1 MQFLKMPVWGDNLMT
16 YIKDIKKKK
25 EQPSKLKS
33 EINNRCKE
41 MPFNCLLVIDSSLK
55 TVFFRW

>member
-25 EQPSKLKS
+25 PTKS
-33 EINNRCKE
+33 Q
-41 MPFNCLLVIDSSLK
+41 V
-55 TVFFRW
+55 

>member
-25 EQPSKLKS
+25 PSKVKS
-33 EINNRCKE
+33 EINNQYQE
-41 MPFNCLLVIDSSLK
+41 MLFSCLLVIDSSLK
-55 TVFFRW
+55 IVFFRW